1 MKNKLIKQV
10 MLFVLS
16 IIIFYGCNN
25 TVNINDDNGETIHGS
40 GKIVSQ
46 IRTVDECSGLM
57 IKNLGNV
64 YLTQDDNQSIVIEAD
79 YNIIDQVITKKEN
92 DMLVVGLKDG
102 SYSNVTLKAYVSLKT
117 IESLTI
123 NGAGNITTLN
133 SLSCDNLYITIN
145 GAGNITVKGNGN
157 YLNSLIN
164 GAGNITAK
172 EFPVATCK
180 AYVNG
185 AGNCTINVTDE
196 LDATV
201 NGAGNIYYYGNPSTV
216 RTSISGVGRIIKK

>member
-1 MKNKLIKQV
+1 MKSKLIKQV

-46 IRTVDECSGLM
+46 TRTVDECSGLM

-64 YLTQDDNQSIVIEAD
+64 YLTQDDNQSILIEAD
-79 YNIIDQVITKKEN
+79 DNIIDQVITREEGGV
-92 DMLVVGLKDG
+92 LVVGLKDG
-102 SYSNVTLKAYVSLKT
+102 SYSNVTLKAYISLKT

-123 NGAGNITTLN
+123 NGAGNITTQN
-133 SLSCDNLYITIN
+133 SLSCGDLYVTIN
-145 GAGNITVKGNGN
+145 GAGNIIVKGTGD

-164 GAGNITAK
+164 GAGNITSK
-172 EFPVATCK
+172 EFPVAKCK

-185 AGNCTINVTDE
+185 AGNCTVYVTDE

-201 NGAGNIYYYGNPSTV
+201 NGAGNIYYYGNPTTV
-216 RTSISGVGRIIKK
+216 RTSISGVGRIIRK